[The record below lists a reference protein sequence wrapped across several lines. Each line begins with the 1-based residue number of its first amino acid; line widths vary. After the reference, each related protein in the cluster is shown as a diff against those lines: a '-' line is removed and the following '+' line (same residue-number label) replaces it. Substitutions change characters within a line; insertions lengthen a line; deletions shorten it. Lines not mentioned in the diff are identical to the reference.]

1 MIGTFAETLAVA
13 IYTNTMCKTLSLADC
28 EKMKQQLDKG
38 IRPDTFKGMGLENYD
53 LDTCKELVRIVINSK
68 KEEIA
73 KEQNNVSNEQG
84 TLL

>member
-1 MIGTFAETLAVA
+1 MIGTFAETLAVV

-28 EKMKQQLDKG
+28 EKMKHQLDKG

-73 KEQNNVSNEQG
+73 KGATNTRKDKG
-84 TLL
+84 AKK